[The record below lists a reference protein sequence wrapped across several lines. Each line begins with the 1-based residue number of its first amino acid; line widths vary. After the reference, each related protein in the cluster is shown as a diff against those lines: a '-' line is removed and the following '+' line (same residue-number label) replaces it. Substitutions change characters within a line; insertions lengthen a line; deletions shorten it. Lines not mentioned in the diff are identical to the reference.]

1 MCLTFSSQF
10 LLLKKE
16 EKIHRYHFQVKN
28 YVVNNFKMLYLYL
41 AYTFAMQTKLVP
53 WAVII
58 AISNQIENY
67 FFLKLRKRRKIVQ
80 EKKCDIISL

>member
-10 LLLKKE
+10 FLLKKE
-16 EKIHRYHFQVKN
+16 EKIHMYHFQVKN

-41 AYTFAMQTKLVP
+41 SYTFAMQTKLVP

-58 AISNQIENY
+58 AISNQ
-67 FFLKLRKRRKIVQ
+67 K
-80 EKKCDIISL
+80 EKKNFFIKL

>member
-1 MCLTFSSQF
+1 ML
-10 LLLKKE
+10 
-16 EKIHRYHFQVKN
+16 I
-28 YVVNNFKMLYLYL
+28 NNFKMLYLYL
-41 AYTFAMQTKLVP
+41 SYTFAMQTKLVP

-80 EKKCDIISL
+80 EKKV